1 MEKYFHIDH
10 AMRSC
15 IMASTNLV
23 TKSQRYAKSD
33 DFLEKLITCFHWKRM
48 LLCLEYCDAFA
59 DVFMWI
65 WQENGR
71 KTLGQSTAYL
81 ATEIQHFVRTFVVW
95 QLFLWQDR
103 SSFCFGRWQ
112 PVAHALYQ
120 PQNAAVLKRRQ
131 PRTSDTAI
139 RASRKFAGPYVWSLL
154 PGACHWNSY
163 VGFASWPFG
172 GGNTTWIFDCLNRSC
187 IKGLQCCLDGLLHV
201 PARPRRSQIKKLCG
215 EITIGTGGLPR
226 FGAYAEGGILN
237 IVEYKVLDF
246 AIVGVIF
253 WKPKFVV
260 ASWSYHRMKKVHF
273 FRW

>member
-1 MEKYFHIDH
+1 M
-10 AMRSC
+10 
-15 IMASTNLV
+15 
-23 TKSQRYAKSD
+23 KSQRYVKPH
-33 DFLEKLITCFHWKRM
+33 DFLEKLITCFSLKTNVVVFGILWRICGCFYVNLTGKWKENFRTVYSLFGHWNTTFCSDFRRLTT
-48 LLCLEYCDAFA
+48 LLVTRS
-59 DVFMWI
+59 VF
-65 WQENGR
+65 
-71 KTLGQSTAYL
+71 L
-81 ATEIQHFVRTFVVW
+81 
-95 QLFLWQDR
+95 LFW
-103 SSFCFGRWQ
+103 RWQ

-154 PGACHWNSY
+154 PGACHWDSS

-226 FGAYAEGGILN
+226 FGAYAEGGILLSTKYLTSPSLALFSESQN
-237 IVEYKVLDF
+237 L
-246 AIVGVIF
+246 
-253 WKPKFVV
+253 
-260 ASWSYHRMKKVHF
+260 
-273 FRW
+273 